1 MSRLIDADKLI
12 KQLDDDINITSEFAK
27 KSIKYD
33 DYRDFDKS
41 FAILYMLKSYRAIVE
56 GMPTAF
62 DVEKVVEQL
71 EENYFLTESTF
82 DDDGYCN
89 DDSEE
94 VVNLNEAIEIV
105 RNGGIDEY
113 DRE

>member
-1 MSRLIDADKLI
+1 MRLIDADKLI
-12 KQLDDDINITSEFAK
+12 EDMRNKWDMQD
-27 KSIKYD
+27 
-33 DYRDFDKS
+33 
-41 FAILYMLKSYRAIVE
+41 LYLPIHFKELLIDE
-56 GMPTAF
+56 QPTAF
-62 DVEKVVEQL
+62 DVDKVVEQL

-105 RNGGIDEY
+105 RGGGIDE
-113 DRE
+113 

>member
-1 MSRLIDADKLI
+1 MRLIDADKLI
-12 KQLDDDINITSEFAK
+12 EDMSNKWDMQD
-27 KSIKYD
+27 
-33 DYRDFDKS
+33 
-41 FAILYMLKSYRAIVE
+41 LYLPIHFKELLIDE
-56 GMPTAF
+56 QPTAF
-62 DVEKVVEQL
+62 DVDKVVEQL